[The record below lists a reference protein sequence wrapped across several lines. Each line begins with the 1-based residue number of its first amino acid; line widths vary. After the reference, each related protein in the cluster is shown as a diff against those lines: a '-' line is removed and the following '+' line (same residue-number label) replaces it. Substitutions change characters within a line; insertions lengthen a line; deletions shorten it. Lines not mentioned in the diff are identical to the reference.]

1 MARIRTAIIGAFLCG
16 VLLSLGQSYSWAM
29 IFAPFCFGG
38 MCIIIE
44 KGSKASSFVSV
55 LIFIFS
61 YLIFHTAFI
70 WNTDDKNGLEVLYCI
85 FPFVCYAIPQLSLLF
100 VTKYKSLIF
109 VTGWLMSELVFVRL
123 ELGTTIYQLGN
134 IWANFPSLIQW
145 YEYFGIFSGSVW
157 MVLMGYG
164 FYQAVVRRR
173 FALFFIGSLIPIFF
187 SIALLFTHS
196 QSVVDRT
203 ALVANLSLRKGYKK
217 YEIDSIIHA
226 NRFRS
231 VDFIILPE
239 AIGSY
244 RLQNYRYAPFM
255 TSIKRNLT
263 DSLTNAS
270 AIIGLWLKDNK
281 DKYYNVVVDYSRQG
295 EHIRYKERRMPFGE
309 FLPYSRFF
317 GRFDFFSKLI
327 CNSSLNSMY
336 IERAATNILRASAL
350 VLRRSIVR
358 SVDNGLPCFIAPTG
372 GIKTLPVY
380 STAYITQ
387 PVDLL
392 STVTFYAKNHKQI
405 MRLVGLNV
413 KSMIRRG

>member
-1 MARIRTAIIGAFLCG
+1 MTKTVWKSYIAFSRLY
-16 VLLSLGQSYSWAM
+16 VM
-29 IFAPFCFGG
+29 RFRN
-38 MCIIIE
+38 
-44 KGSKASSFVSV
+44 SV
-55 LIFIFS
+55 F
-61 YLIFHTAFI
+61 YL
-70 WNTDDKNGLEVLYCI
+70 
-85 FPFVCYAIPQLSLLF
+85 
-100 VTKYKSLIF
+100 F
-109 VTGWLMSELVFVRL
+109 VTGWLLSELVFVRL

-157 MVLMGYG
+157 MVLLGYG

-173 FALFFIGSLIPIFF
+173 FALFFIGSIIPILF

-203 ALVANLSLRKGYKK
+203 ALVANLSLRKGYEK

-244 RLQNYRYAPFM
+244 QLQNYRFAPFM

-263 DSLTNAS
+263 DSLTTAS

-295 EHIRYKERRMPFGE
+295 ENIRYKERRMPFGE
-309 FLPYSRFF
+309 FLPYSKFF

-327 CNSSLNSMY
+327 RYPILLQKNREEVFQKDGTVYAPLICYEAICLDFLCDLTKLGAQFFTVSASNSSLNSMY

-372 GIKTLPVY
+372 EIKTLPVY

-392 STVTFYAKNHKQI
+392 STVTFYAKYHKQI
-405 MRLVGLNV
+405 MLFYPIFLIVFYFCLVGLNL
-413 KSMIRRG
+413 SQRYARG